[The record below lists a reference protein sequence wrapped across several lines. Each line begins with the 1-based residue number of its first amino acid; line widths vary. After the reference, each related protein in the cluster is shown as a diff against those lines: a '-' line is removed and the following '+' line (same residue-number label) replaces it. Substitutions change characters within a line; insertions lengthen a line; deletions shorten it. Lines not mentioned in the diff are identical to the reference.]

1 MIRKLTADD
10 KEIYIG
16 MAEEFYHSDAVLAP
30 IPRTFIERTVEEA
43 LRSDTYAEI
52 FLLEYEGETAG
63 YALIAKTFSQE
74 AGGMVWW
81 IEEVYIRELF
91 RSKGLGRE
99 FFEYIENHKDE
110 GVARLRLEV
119 EEENIRAV
127 SLYERLG
134 YKVLDY
140 MQMVKDQ

>member
-52 FLLEYEGETAG
+52 FLFEYEGETAG

-74 AGGMVWW
+74 AGGMVCW

>member
-52 FLLEYEGETAG
+52 FLFEYEGETAG

-99 FFEYIENHKDE
+99 FFEYIENRKDE

>member
-52 FLLEYEGETAG
+52 FLFEYEGETAG

>member
-16 MAEEFYHSDAVLAP
+16 MAEEFYHSGAVLAP

-52 FLLEYEGETAG
+52 FLFEYEGETAG

-99 FFEYIENHKDE
+99 FFEYIENRKDE

>member
-52 FLLEYEGETAG
+52 FLFEYEGEAAG

>member
-52 FLLEYEGETAG
+52 FLFEYEGETAG

-110 GVARLRLEV
+110 GAARLRLEV

>member
-52 FLLEYEGETAG
+52 FLFEYEGETAG

-140 MQMVKDQ
+140 MHMVKDQ

>member
-52 FLLEYEGETAG
+52 FLFEYEGEPAG

>member
-99 FFEYIENHKDE
+99 FFEYIENHMDE

>member
-52 FLLEYEGETAG
+52 FLFEYEGETAG

-140 MQMVKDQ
+140 MQMVKD

>member
-52 FLLEYEGETAG
+52 FLFEYEGEAAG

-99 FFEYIENHKDE
+99 FFEYIENHMDE

>member
-52 FLLEYEGETAG
+52 FLFEYEGETAG

-99 FFEYIENHKDE
+99 FFEYIENHMDE

>member
-30 IPRTFIERTVEEA
+30 IPRNFIERTVEEA

-52 FLLEYEGETAG
+52 FLFEYEGETAG